1 MSSIPSAQE
10 QLDFLTK
17 IQRLFNESDFSST
30 YKYALLISLADLA
43 IELGK
48 DDDSPL
54 ELSNRQIAE
63 RFIELYWQ
71 QTTPYKTSEA
81 NQSGILF
88 QNNGSQAAI
97 IKAIH
102 DFRQQNNC
110 NTSES
115 AKRSKEYKKL
125 VTAVAATVAKQPINY
140 LQNVG
145 GGVLPFLYESNASS
159 ITLKSGVTYCLRRF
173 QPLIQQL
180 ARSRW
185 TDFIKKNT
193 KHTPMLGEK
202 DDLNSFLFETSRK
215 TLALV
220 CKGLKDLYGNKCF
233 YCNKAASELEVDH
246 FIPFSLYP
254 RDLMH
259 NFVLAC
265 PTCNR
270 SKSDTLAA
278 KIHLDGWIEIATKNS
293 KAIQKI
299 GEKVGVSAN
308 LETSIAIA
316 KWGYGTASQNQN
328 YCWISPK
335 KNKKEKLIKENP
347 PFDFPKIARKL
358 KKQGA

>member
-1 MSSIPSAQE
+1 MSSTPSAQE

-48 DDDSPL
+48 DDDAQL
-54 ELSNRQIAE
+54 ELTNRQIAE

-71 QTTPYKTSEA
+71 QTTPYRASEA

-88 QNNGSQAAI
+88 QNNGAQAAI
-97 IKAIH
+97 VKAIN

-110 NTSES
+110 NASES

-125 VTAVAATVAKQPINY
+125 VTAVVSTVTKQPINY

-145 GGVLPFLYESNASS
+145 GGALPFLYESNASS
-159 ITLKSGVTYCLRRF
+159 ITLKSGVAYCLRRF

-180 ARSRW
+180 ARGRW

-193 KHTPMLGEK
+193 KNIPILGEK

-278 KIHLDGWIEIATKNS
+278 KVHLEKWMELATKNS
-293 KAIQKI
+293 EAITKI
-299 GEKVGVSAN
+299 GEQVGVSAN
-308 LETSIAIA
+308 LETSIGIA
-316 KWGYGTASQNQN
+316 KWAYGVTAQDQN
-328 YCWISPK
+328 YYWVSAK
-335 KNKKEKLIKENP
+335 KYRKEKVTT
-347 PFDFPKIARKL
+347 
-358 KKQGA
+358 

>member
-1 MSSIPSAQE
+1 MNQIPSAEE

-71 QTTPYKTSEA
+71 QTTPYRASEA

-88 QNNGSQAAI
+88 QNNGNQAAI
-97 IKAIH
+97 VKAIN

-145 GGVLPFLYESNASS
+145 GGVLPFLYESNDSS
-159 ITLKSGVTYCLRRF
+159 ITLKIGVAYCLRRF

-180 ARSRW
+180 ARNRW
-185 TDFIKKNT
+185 TDFIKKNI
-193 KHTPMLGEK
+193 KNIPILGEK

-215 TLALV
+215 TLTLV
-220 CKGLKDLYGNKCF
+220 CKGLKELYGNKCF
-233 YCNKAASELEVDH
+233 YCNKVTSELEVDH

-278 KIHLDGWIEIATKNS
+278 KVHLDKWIELTTKNCDVISRIGLEVGVPSNLDTS
-293 KAIQKI
+293 KAI
-299 GEKVGVSAN
+299 A
-308 LETSIAIA
+308 L
-316 KWGYGTASQNQN
+316 WGYRSAKISNGTFWRMSGEYEVSSLFEPYN
-328 YCWISPK
+328 
-335 KNKKEKLIKENP
+335 L
-347 PFDFPKIARKL
+347 
-358 KKQGA
+358 

>member
-1 MSSIPSAQE
+1 MSSIPSAEE

-48 DDDSPL
+48 DDGSPL
-54 ELSNRQIAE
+54 ELSNRKIAE

-71 QTTPYKTSEA
+71 QSSPYKTSKA
-81 NQSGILF
+81 NDSGVLY
-88 QNNGSQAAI
+88 QNHGTQATIINAI
-97 IKAIH
+97 QA
-102 DFRQQNNC
+102 FRGENSFNSP
-110 NTSES
+110 NA
-115 AKRSKEYKKL
+115 AKHSKEYKKL
-125 VTAVAATVAKQPINY
+125 VTAVASTVAKQPINY

-145 GGVLPFLYESNASS
+145 GGALPFLYERNTSS
-159 ITLKSGVTYCLRRF
+159 ITLKIGVAYCLRRF

-185 TDFIKKNT
+185 TDYIKKNT
-193 KHTPMLGEK
+193 KNIPILGEK

-215 TLALV
+215 TLVLV
-220 CKGLKDLYGNKCF
+220 YKELKALYGCKCF
-233 YCNKAASELEVDH
+233 YCNKATAELEVDH

-270 SKSDTLAA
+270 TKSDSLAA
-278 KIHLDGWIEIATKNS
+278 RIHLDKWVELSNKNTEAIINIG
-293 KAIQKI
+293 KAI
-299 GEKVGVSAN
+299 GMPSN
-308 LETSIAIA
+308 LETSFAIA
-316 KWGYGTASQNQN
+316 KWGYDSTALSNS
-328 YCWISPK
+328 YLWIRPQQYAK
-335 KNKKEKLIKENP
+335 P
-347 PFDFPKIARKL
+347 T
-358 KKQGA
+358 

>member
-1 MSSIPSAQE
+1 MSSTPSAQE

-71 QTTPYKTSEA
+71 QTTPYRTLEA

-97 IKAIH
+97 IKAIY

-125 VTAVAATVAKQPINY
+125 ISAVAATVAKQPINY

-145 GGVLPFLYESNASS
+145 GGALPFLYESNASS

-180 ARSRW
+180 ARGRW

-193 KHTPMLGEK
+193 KNIPILGEK

-220 CKGLKDLYGNKCF
+220 CKGLKELYGNKCF

-246 FIPFSLYP
+246 FIPFSQYP
-254 RDLMH
+254 RDLAH
-259 NFVLAC
+259 NFVLAHS
-265 PTCNR
+265 TCNR

-278 KIHLDGWIEIATKNS
+278 KPHLEHWLDRIDKHANDITEVGLSAGLVADVAVSSRIASWGYASAFQSAGRGWF
-293 KAIQKI
+293 
-299 GEKVGVSAN
+299 SAN
-308 LETSIAIA
+308 RYEPVNDEYLQLFTPSTIVSNSLDQ
-316 KWGYGTASQNQN
+316 AS
-328 YCWISPK
+328 P
-335 KNKKEKLIKENP
+335 
-347 PFDFPKIARKL
+347 
-358 KKQGA
+358 

>member
-1 MSSIPSAQE
+1 MSSIPSAEE

-17 IQRLFNESDFSST
+17 VQRLFNESDFSST

-48 DDDSPL
+48 DDGTEL

-71 QTTPYKTSEA
+71 QSSPYKTSKA
-81 NQSGILF
+81 NDSGVLY
-88 QNNGSQAAI
+88 QNHGTQAAI
-97 IKAIH
+97 IKAIQL
-102 DFRQQNNC
+102 FRDENSFNSP
-110 NTSES
+110 NA
-115 AKRSKEYKKL
+115 AKYSKEYKKL
-125 VTAVAATVAKQPINY
+125 VTAVAGTVAKQPINY

-145 GGVLPFLYESNASS
+145 GGALPFLYERNTSS
-159 ITLKSGVTYCLRRF
+159 ITLKIGVAYCLRRF

-185 TDFIKKNT
+185 TDYIKKNA
-193 KHTPMLGEK
+193 KNIPILGEK
-202 DDLNSFLFETSRK
+202 DDLSSFLFETSRK

-220 CKGLKDLYGNKCF
+220 CKELKALYGCKCF
-233 YCNKAASELEVDH
+233 YCNKATTELEVDH

-265 PTCNR
+265 PSCNR
-270 SKSDTLAA
+270 SKSDSLAA
-278 KIHLDGWIEIATKNS
+278 RIHLDKWNQSATKNS
-293 KAIQKI
+293 EAIVKI
-299 GEKVGVSAN
+299 GERAGVMSN

-316 KWGYGTASQNQN
+316 KWGYGAAS
-328 YCWISPK
+328 
-335 KNKKEKLIKENP
+335 KNNSVFWAKLGSYQAI
-347 PFDFPKIARKL
+347 
-358 KKQGA
+358 

>member
-1 MSSIPSAQE
+1 MDYSGEGKVLGMNSIPSAEE

-17 IQRLFNESDFSST
+17 VQRLFNEGDFSST

-48 DDDSPL
+48 DDDSEL

-71 QTTPYKTSEA
+71 QSSPYKTSKA
-81 NQSGILF
+81 NDSGVLF
-88 QNNGSQAAI
+88 QNHGTQAAI
-97 IKAIH
+97 IKAIQA
-102 DFRQQNNC
+102 FRDENSFNSP
-110 NTSES
+110 NA
-115 AKRSKEYKKL
+115 AKHSKEYKKL
-125 VTAVAATVAKQPINY
+125 VTAVASTVAKQPINY

-145 GGVLPFLYESNASS
+145 GGALPFLYERSTSA
-159 ITLKSGVTYCLRRF
+159 ITLKKGVAYCLRRF

-185 TDFIKKNT
+185 TDYIKKNA
-193 KHTPMLGEK
+193 KNISILGEK

-220 CKGLKDLYGNKCF
+220 CKELKVLYGCKCF
-233 YCNKAASELEVDH
+233 YCNKATTELEVDH

-265 PTCNR
+265 PSCNR
-270 SKSDTLAA
+270 SKSDSLAA
-278 KIHLDGWIEIATKNS
+278 RIHLDRWLEAIKHNS
-293 KAIQKI
+293 DAINQI
-299 GEKVGVSAN
+299 GEAVGISAN
-308 LETSIAIA
+308 LDTSLSITH
-316 KWGYGTASQNQN
+316 WSYGAASSDQAAS
-328 YCWISPK
+328 WIRSGQY
-335 KNKKEKLIKENP
+335 EG
-347 PFDFPKIARKL
+347 L
-358 KKQGA
+358 K

>member
-1 MSSIPSAQE
+1 VDYSRECEVLGMSKIPRAEE
-10 QLDFLTK
+10 QLEFLTK

-48 DDDSPL
+48 DDDSEL
-54 ELSNRQIAE
+54 ELTNRQIAE

-71 QTTPYKTSEA
+71 QSSPYKTSKA
-81 NQSGILF
+81 TDSGVLY
-88 QNNGSQAAI
+88 QNHGTQAAI
-97 IKAIH
+97 IKSIQA
-102 DFRQQNNC
+102 FRDENSFNSS
-110 NTSES
+110 NS
-115 AKRSKEYKKL
+115 AKHSKEYKKL
-125 VTAVAATVAKQPINY
+125 VTAVASTVAKQPISY

-145 GGVLPFLYESNASS
+145 GGALPFLYERNTSS
-159 ITLKSGVTYCLRRF
+159 ITLKKGVAYCLRRF

-185 TDFIKKNT
+185 TDYIKKNARNI
-193 KHTPMLGEK
+193 PILGEK

-220 CKGLKDLYGNKCF
+220 SKELKLLYGCKCF
-233 YCNKAASELEVDH
+233 YCDKTTTELEVDH

-265 PTCNR
+265 PSCNR
-270 SKSDTLAA
+270 NKLDSLAA
-278 KIHLDGWIEIATKNS
+278 KVHLDKWMELTTKNS
-293 KAIQKI
+293 DAIARV
-299 GEKVGVSAN
+299 GEKSGVSSN

-316 KWGYGTASQNQN
+316 KWGYGIAKQDQNFL
-328 YCWISPK
+328 WLSP
-335 KNKKEKLIKENP
+335 NRYEKGKGTN
-347 PFDFPKIARKL
+347 
-358 KKQGA
+358 

>member
-1 MSSIPSAQE
+1 MDHSRESEVLEMSSAPSAEE
-10 QLDFLTK
+10 QLDFLAK
-17 IQRLFNESDFSST
+17 IQRLLNESDFSST

-48 DDDSPL
+48 DDGSPL

-71 QTTPYKTSEA
+71 QASPFKTSES
-81 NQSGILF
+81 NESGILF
-88 QNNGSQAAI
+88 QNNGTQAAI
-97 IKAIH
+97 IKAISE
-102 DFRQQNNC
+102 FRQQNNC
-110 NTSES
+110 NSSQT
-115 AKRSKEYKKL
+115 AKCSKEYKKL
-125 VTAVAATVAKQPINY
+125 VTSVASTAAKQPINY

-145 GGVLPFLYESNASS
+145 GGTLPFLYERNPNS
-159 ITLKSGVTYCLRRF
+159 ITLKSGVAYCLRRF

-180 ARSRW
+180 ARNKW
-185 TDFIKKNT
+185 TEFIKKNT
-193 KHTPMLGEK
+193 KNISILGEK

-220 CKGLKDLYGNKCF
+220 CKALKELYGNRCS
-233 YCNKAASELEVDH
+233 YCNKTVSEMEVDH

-278 KIHLDGWIEIATKNS
+278 KIHLDRWIELTTKNS
-293 KAIQKI
+293 EAIAKI
-299 GEKVGVSAN
+299 GANVGVTSN
-308 LETSIAIA
+308 LETSFAIA
-316 KWGYGTASQNQN
+316 KWAYGITTQNQN
-328 YCWISPK
+328 YYWLMP
-335 KNKKEKLIKENP
+335 NKYEKEKSAPCVFIC
-347 PFDFPKIARKL
+347 
-358 KKQGA
+358 

>member
-1 MSSIPSAQE
+1 MSPTPSAQE

-48 DDDSPL
+48 DDDSSL

-71 QTTPYKTSEA
+71 QTTPYKASEA

-180 ARSRW
+180 ARGRW

-193 KHTPMLGEK
+193 KNIPILGEK

-278 KIHLDGWIEIATKNS
+278 KVHLDKWMELTTKNS
-293 KAIQKI
+293 EVITKI
-299 GEKVGVSAN
+299 GEQVGVSAN
-308 LETSIAIA
+308 RDTSIAIA
-316 KWGYGTASQNQN
+316 KWGYGVTTRNQN
-328 YCWISPK
+328 YYWLIS
-335 KNKKEKLIKENP
+335 NKYEK
-347 PFDFPKIARKL
+347 
-358 KKQGA
+358 

>member
-1 MSSIPSAQE
+1 MSKIPSAEE
-10 QLDFLTK
+10 QLEFLTK

-48 DDDSPL
+48 DDNSEL
-54 ELSNRQIAE
+54 ELTNRQIAE

-71 QTTPYKTSEA
+71 QTSPYRASEA

-88 QNNGSQAAI
+88 QNNGTQAAI
-97 IKAIH
+97 VKAIN
-102 DFRQQNNC
+102 DFRKQNNC

-125 VTAVAATVAKQPINY
+125 VTAVAAIVAKQPINY

-159 ITLKSGVTYCLRRF
+159 ITLKSGVAYCLRRF

-193 KHTPMLGEK
+193 KNIPILGEK

-220 CKGLKDLYGNKCF
+220 CKGLKDLYENKCF

-265 PTCNR
+265 PACNR

-278 KIHLDGWIEIATKNS
+278 KVHLDKWMELTSKNS
-293 KAIQKI
+293 DAIEKI
-299 GEKVGVSAN
+299 GEETGVSSN
-308 LETSIAIA
+308 LETSFAIA
-316 KWGYGTASQNQN
+316 RWGYEASSRAGGTS
-328 YCWISPK
+328 WI
-335 KNKKEKLIKENP
+335 KLGHYEN
-347 PFDFPKIARKL
+347 L
-358 KKQGA
+358 G

>member
-1 MSSIPSAQE
+1 MNSTSSAEE

-48 DDDSPL
+48 DDNSKL

-71 QTTPYKTSEA
+71 QSSPYKTSKA
-81 NQSGILF
+81 NESGVLF
-88 QNNGSQAAI
+88 QNHGTQAAI
-97 IKAIH
+97 IKAIQL
-102 DFRQQNNC
+102 FRDQNSFNSP
-110 NTSES
+110 NA
-115 AKRSKEYKKL
+115 AKQSKEYKKL
-125 VTAVAATVAKQPINY
+125 VTAVAGTVAKQPINY

-145 GGVLPFLYESNASS
+145 GGALPFLYERNTSS
-159 ITLKSGVTYCLRRF
+159 LTLKIGVAYCLRRF

-185 TDFIKKNT
+185 TEYIKKNA
-193 KHTPMLGEK
+193 KNTPILEEK

-220 CKGLKDLYGNKCF
+220 CKELKMLYGCKCF
-233 YCNKAASELEVDH
+233 YCDKATSELEVDH
-246 FIPFSLYP
+246 FIPFSIYP

-270 SKSDTLAA
+270 SKSDALVA
-278 KIHLDGWIEIATKNS
+278 KIYLDRWIEVSIKNS
-293 KAIQKI
+293 NAIVEI
-299 GEKVGVSAN
+299 GELVGVAAN
-308 LETSIAIA
+308 LKTSMSVAR
-316 KWGYGTASQNQN
+316 WGYETAIKGGGSA
-328 YCWISPK
+328 WVRPGEFEITHPK
-335 KNKKEKLIKENP
+335 FLIKLTK
-347 PFDFPKIARKL
+347 DAIL
-358 KKQGA
+358 D